1 MQALRAAKSKQ
12 ECNPCSQGPGAV
24 PPTHP
29 RRCVSRA
36 LELFQTRPNHIRPHH
51 RRRPSAVGR
60 VVRVGGAQATAR
72 AGGMAWHRTSSPN
85 GCRAPNVPLWP
96 GCLRFASGLPNQRA
110 LVGKHAVG
118 PNLDGSSPRRI
129 PTFLFYSPHQI
140 STPAQ
145 HDLVS

>member
-51 RRRPSAVGR
+51 RRRSSAVGR

-96 GCLRFASGLPNQRA
+96 GCLRFGSGLPNQRA

-118 PNLDGSSPRRI
+118 PKFRRI
-129 PTFLFYSPHQI
+129 LTETDPHLPVLQ
-140 STPAQ
+140 PPLNQ
-145 HDLVS
+145 HTGTARSG